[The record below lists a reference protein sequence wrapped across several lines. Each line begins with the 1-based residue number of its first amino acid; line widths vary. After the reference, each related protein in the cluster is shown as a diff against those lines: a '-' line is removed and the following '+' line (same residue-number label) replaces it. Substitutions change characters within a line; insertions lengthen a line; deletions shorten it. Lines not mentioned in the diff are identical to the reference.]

1 MVCVK
6 KGSIKMWLPKDERY
20 LLQGYWHYINE
31 INVEKTFSEFDLV
44 PLLSSPKNW
53 KKIKEGSGDEKTPNK
68 EFKDVFNKQCR
79 VSKANECLDER
90 KLIKLKSSRQYNYFC
105 TLSLTIDGFDLAR
118 KYSSWWEC
126 SGLWFASL
134 KDHWILW
141 LCSFLGIG
149 CILSALVIEVIK
161 KSLN

>member
-1 MVCVK
+1 MVRVK

-20 LLQGYWHYINE
+20 LLQGYWHYIND

-53 KKIKEGSGDEKTPNK
+53 KKIGGGSEDEKIPN
-68 EFKDVFNKQCR
+68 EELRDYFNKQRR
-79 VSKANECLDER
+79 VSKANECLAER
-90 KLIKLKSSRQYNYFC
+90 KLIELKSDRQHDRFC
-105 TLSLTIDGFDLAR
+105 TLNLTIGGFDLAR
-118 KYSSWWEC
+118 KYSSWWER

-134 KDHWILW
+134 KNHWIW
-141 LCSFLGIG
+141 VVCSFIVG
-149 CILSALVIEVIK
+149 ILSTLIIGVIK